1 MFRGRLYIAAT
12 ALAGTPLALKAM
24 PGPLPM
30 PISMLP
36 EVSNCCSLASPADAD
51 ASISRPCLAKMPV
64 WMPISS
70 GVKVHANGTTLA
82 TRRLSAATQGGA
94 LTETA
99 PLTRFSQSAV
109 SREPIVH
116 IIDSHFHWWPRSI
129 FDKLCKRKNFP
140 NAAVNTNGGYDYAR
154 RAGSG
159 QHLNSWAEWFDLDK
173 QFEYMDSLGHRVDA
187 VCSIGP
193 FSVAF
198 SDMPLDEGR
207 DYAVMWNEEMA
218 GAQKKYP
225 GRLWASA
232 AVPLQD
238 ARAAIEVVDDAV
250 NRLGLMGVN
259 LPGSVGDDARIDS
272 ERLESF
278 YAHVEKLGL
287 PLFLHP
293 TDVIFQDMLDGYDG
307 ALHLSLGR
315 VIEVSVAA
323 MRLILSGMMERH
335 PKLKIVM
342 SHTGGS
348 LPYQAGRMDK
358 NSKAA
363 NLPQPVTTYMKRM
376 FTDTV
381 SPHSAG
387 IKFAIDYYGIDNVMY
402 GTDYPCWD
410 PTPCLKLIDAIELS
424 AAEKQKLFYDNAR
437 RILGLKDA
445 APAKQEREPALA

>member
-1 MFRGRLYIAAT
+1 M
-12 ALAGTPLALKAM
+12 
-24 PGPLPM
+24 
-30 PISMLP
+30 
-36 EVSNCCSLASPADAD
+36 
-51 ASISRPCLAKMPV
+51 
-64 WMPISS
+64 
-70 GVKVHANGTTLA
+70 
-82 TRRLSAATQGGA
+82 
-94 LTETA
+94 
-99 PLTRFSQSAV
+99 
-109 SREPIVH
+109 H
-116 IIDSHFHWWPRSI
+116 IIDSHFHWWPRSV
-129 FDKLCKRKNFP
+129 FEKLCKRGEYPK
-140 NAAVNTNGGYDYAR
+140 ARVNTKNNNTGFSGGGYDYMRSSNA
-154 RAGSG
+154 G

-173 QFEYMDSLGHRVDA
+173 QFEYMGKLGHRVDV

-193 FSVAF
+193 FSVSF
-198 SDMPLDEGR
+198 SDMPVSEGR
-207 DYAVMWNEEMA
+207 DYAIMWNEEMA

-238 ARAAIEVVDDAV
+238 TRVAIEVVDDAV

-259 LPGSVGDDARIDS
+259 LPGSVGEDARIDA
-272 ERLESF
+272 ERLQPF
-278 YAHVEKLGL
+278 YAYCEKLGL

-323 MRLILSGMMERH
+323 MRLILSGTMERH
-335 PKLKIVM
+335 PNLKIVM

-363 NLPQPVTTYMKRM
+363 KLPKPVQAYMKRM

-387 IKFAIDYYGIDNVMY
+387 MRFAIDYFGIDHVMY
-402 GTDYPCWD
+402 GTDYPCWE
-410 PTPCLKLIDAIELS
+410 PAACLKLLEDVKLS
-424 AAEKQKLFYDNAR
+424 AADKQKLFYDNAR
-437 RILGLKDA
+437 RILNLRDP
-445 APAKQEREPALA
+445 APAKAKPAREPALA

>member
-1 MFRGRLYIAAT
+1 M
-12 ALAGTPLALKAM
+12 
-24 PGPLPM
+24 
-30 PISMLP
+30 
-36 EVSNCCSLASPADAD
+36 
-51 ASISRPCLAKMPV
+51 
-64 WMPISS
+64 
-70 GVKVHANGTTLA
+70 
-82 TRRLSAATQGGA
+82 
-94 LTETA
+94 
-99 PLTRFSQSAV
+99 
-109 SREPIVH
+109 H

-129 FDKLCKRKNFP
+129 FEKLCKRQEFP
-140 NAAVNTNGGYDYAR
+140 KARVNKRGGYDYMR
-154 RAGSG
+154 RTTAG

-173 QFEYMDSLGHRVDA
+173 QFEYMDGLGHRVDV

-193 FSVAF
+193 FSVSF
-198 SDMPLDEGR
+198 SDMPVEEGR
-207 DYAVMWNEEMA
+207 DYAIMWNEEMA

-238 ARAAIEVVDDAV
+238 TRVAIEVVDDAV

-259 LPGSVGDDARIDS
+259 LPGSVGADARIDA
-272 ERLESF
+272 ERLQPF
-278 YAHVEKLGL
+278 YAYVEKLGL

-323 MRLILSGMMERH
+323 MRLILSGTMERH
-335 PKLKIVM
+335 PKLKIVS

-363 NLPQPVTTYMKRM
+363 KLPKPVTAYMKRM

-387 IKFAIDYYGIDNVMY
+387 MKFAMDYYGIDNVMY

-410 PTPCLKLIDAIELS
+410 PAACLKLLEEIKLSDAD
-424 AAEKQKLFYDNAR
+424 KQKLFYDNAR
-437 RILGLKDA
+437 RILNLRDPVAMKTS
-445 APAKQEREPALA
+445 QREPALV